1 MMARLTSFAAALLV
15 IVVVAAGLYWALG
28 TEPAETGTLIE
39 KAYGPGG
46 AQFTFKQD
54 VVGRGGALDGCVVC
68 HSLEAGGPRRVAPN
82 LHGIVGAPKAR
93 DRSYNYSTVLAEAG
107 GTWTEGDLDSYL
119 KKPSAFLPGTA
130 KTLIGIAD
138 DAERGRIIAAL
149 KAN

>member
-1 MMARLTSFAAALLV
+1 MMARLISYAAALLV

-28 TEPAETGTLIE
+28 TEPAETGTLVE

-46 AQFTFKQD
+46 AQFTFKED
-54 VVGRGGALDGCVVC
+54 VIGRDGALGGCVVC

-82 LHGIVGAPKAR
+82 LYGIVGAAKAR

-107 GTWTEGDLDSYL
+107 GDWTEGDLDSYL
-119 KKPSAFLPGTA
+119 KRPAAFLPGTK

-138 DAERGRIIAAL
+138 DAARSEIIDAL
-149 KAN
+149 KAE